1 MRGDINKCIETE
13 VWAHHQNVLLPERIF
28 REVIYFGCLLTTHF
42 FWIVMLSI
50 PEILLYSIT
59 FFHIITRTN
68 RTALTGML
76 NPEVMKKRRQRNNL
90 NIMMTFWTWIA
101 QFMSN
106 TIYMSLTQIFYG
118 KIRFYHAFLAVFS
131 LCLNFNILPFFYI
144 LLGDDD
150 FKIAILSKDVMTL
163 LNLFFKY

>member
-13 VWAHHQNVLLPERIF
+13 VWAHHLNVLILERVF
-28 REVIYFGCLLTTHF
+28 RELIYFGCLLTTHF

-76 NPEVMKKRRQRNNL
+76 NPEVIKKRR
-90 NIMMTFWTWIA
+90 
-101 QFMSN
+101 
-106 TIYMSLTQIFYG
+106 
-118 KIRFYHAFLAVFS
+118 
-131 LCLNFNILPFFYI
+131 
-144 LLGDDD
+144 
-150 FKIAILSKDVMTL
+150 
-163 LNLFFKY
+163 

>member
-1 MRGDINKCIETE
+1 MRGSVNKCIETE
-13 VWAHHQNVLLPERIF
+13 VWAHDPNLKLLERIF
-28 REVIYFGCLLTTHF
+28 REVMYCGCLLTTHF

-76 NPEVMKKRRQRNNL
+76 NPEVIKKRRQRNNL

-106 TIYMSLTQIFYG
+106 SIYMSLTQIFYG

-131 LCLNFNILPFFYI
+131 LSLNFNILPFFYI
-144 LLGDDD
+144 VLGDDD
-150 FKIAILSKDVMTL
+150 FKVAIMSKDFVTIV
-163 LNLFFKY
+163 NLFLTY